1 MGATSKIAIMPPP
14 KRLSSLFWFLLLLNV
29 VFIVGMKY
37 YLAPLTGSEM
47 VSFETAK
54 HVGKAQAIIDDWSFT
69 GKLEKAKV
77 SIWIDYL
84 FIILYVA
91 GLMVAAMYVADATQ
105 YPLLMRSG
113 RFFRWLIPIAGI
125 CDVFENVS
133 MQRSLLSSP
142 TRFSVAFAYDMAMGK
157 FSILILAFLFLTL
170 CLLFWILRKL
180 FPAVA

>member
-1 MGATSKIAIMPPP
+1 
-14 KRLSSLFWFLLLLNV
+14 
-29 VFIVGMKY
+29 MKY

-105 YPLLMRSG
+105 YPLLMRY
-113 RFFRWLIPIAGI
+113 AA
-125 CDVFENVS
+125 E
-133 MQRSLLSSP
+133 
-142 TRFSVAFAYDMAMGK
+142 
-157 FSILILAFLFLTL
+157 
-170 CLLFWILRKL
+170 
-180 FPAVA
+180 PAPAEE